1 MANKNVKLNIKI
13 IKALSVGISATMIAQ
28 PMSAFAYDP
37 MSPSADTGNN
47 TTQTQNSET
56 SATAEAQ
63 AAATAASQ
71 ATTDYETSVG
81 AAAEVANSID
91 ADATTS
97 DFAEALEDVN
107 NDLAPSAEDTT
118 DHHNNGAG
126 QTDNGAGQTDNG
138 AGQTDNGAGQTDSGT
153 QNQTEPDPQPDDGS
167 QSDSGNQTEP
177 DPGSGDEEDTE
188 PEPDASVT
196 ENSESALSSAIGS
209 AGGALNSIADKETE
223 MQATI
228 SAADKLS
235 KEAGQLS
242 GEGNDLAVKAE
253 GVAGAAADAIDSAA
267 DSVSADRQALSSAQ
281 SEADAHAA
289 FDNINSAV
297 SAADAAVDSAEAQL
311 AEIQA
316 EFDSKKTEYDEKA
329 AAFAQLTE
337 QLENAKAEY
346 ETLKDT
352 AGDAAVE
359 AAEKLGI
366 LTNDVAELKAAA
378 EAAQA
383 EYQNAGFGLISELET
398 EIADMV
404 SRGKTPEWRSSDP
417 NKVTY
422 AKLFDTI
429 VEFYYVPEVE
439 GAEFVSAK
447 WSRFSGTFS
456 DGSTYGDVLNYC
468 TVTYKDAEG
477 NLYTK
482 LLNYKVADSN
492 NQKGGKNGE
501 YSGLVIFEKTE
512 HIVYDGTDLTA
523 DEISALDK
531 GEVVEKNGDIIVRN
545 NKGKYV
551 GYNSEDGKT
560 TDKVTETDTENLVIS
575 DGTQVVDIVDGTE
588 EAGEYSY
595 DKKSGKV
602 SQTTTAD
609 VAVTT
614 YTGAKLDAV
623 AETFADEAGARAQ
636 FVSDMQEKI
645 NGLQDGESIVIGEGE
660 SAVTYQKG
668 DTATEAGFEASEK
681 VTSYTV
687 SGSFVETYTKDY
699 DKKYNNEFEYS
710 NGIGLGILGINENH
724 STARVGD
731 VVSNENGGVTVEYGK
746 LTKAESTSFGWLK
759 DLLSGHNDQKTL
771 EASLA
776 EKFAAEGKIFV
787 GIDGWNWSVGTADVY
802 IIDAT
807 EAESATAATEEAAY
821 QAFEDAIR
829 AGITDGG
836 QIHSTNTSI
845 TENKSYG
852 YQLLNYFIKTV
863 AVENKIISET
873 TWNQVAHTAQTQ
885 YKNDN
890 WYSGDIILSE
900 FDRETGNDFVTDKG
914 NAFELDNTGENKTGA
929 FRQKLQNA
937 ADTAAKYADL
947 ITKLGASEKKVTAAE
962 EAVKLLKESIAKLE
976 FNGTTEELASFKAS
990 LQTAQDTLDAAK
1002 SGRDT
1007 LLSQIADIRTELNN
1021 KISEFNPVVT
1031 GGSSEEAPTVVVE
1044 DEAPVL
1050 AAAPAATPAASITEA
1065 TEETDEVVDAAVEE
1079 TAGTEAGA
1087 EVGGGE
1093 VSEAADT
1100 ASISDEDTAKG
1111 AGPAIEANEEIDDE
1125 GPALASMPETQKMSW
1140 WWMLIVLVLGTAG
1153 MDMYRRHIEKKNAAK
1168 QTTTTS
1174 DK

>member
-37 MSPSADTGNN
+37 LSPSADSGNN
-47 TTQTQNSET
+47 TTQSQTSET

-63 AAATAASQ
+63 AAASAASQ
-71 ATTDYETSVG
+71 ATSDYESSVG
-81 AAAEVANSID
+81 SAAEVANSID

-97 DFAEALEDVN
+97 DFAEALENVN

-118 DHHNNGAG
+118 DHHNNGS
-126 QTDNGAGQTDNG
+126 GQTDNG

-153 QNQTEPDPQPDDGS
+153 ENQTEPEPQPDNGS
-167 QSDSGNQTEP
+167 ETDSGNQTEP
-177 DPGSGDEEDTE
+177 DPGSGDEEDIE
-188 PEPDASVT
+188 PEPDAAADSGD
-196 ENSESALSSAIGS
+196 SALSSAIGS
-209 AGGALNSIADKETE
+209 AGGALNNIAEKETE

-228 SAADKLS
+228 SAADKINR
-235 KEAGQLS
+235 EAGQLS
-242 GEGNDLAVKAE
+242 GAGAELAEKAE
-253 GVAGAAADAIDSAA
+253 VVAGAAASAIDSAA
-267 DSVSADRQALSSAQ
+267 DSVSADRQSLSSAT

-289 FDNINSAV
+289 FNNINTAV
-297 SAADAAVDSAEAQL
+297 SAADAAVESAEAQL
-311 AEIQA
+311 ADIQA
-316 EFDSKKTEYDEKA
+316 EFNSKKAEYDEKA
-329 AAFAQLTE
+329 AAFAALTE
-337 QLENAKAEY
+337 QLEAAKAEY
-346 ETLKDT
+346 ESLKDT

-366 LTNDVAELKAAA
+366 LTGDVAELKAAA

-383 EYQNAGFGLISELET
+383 DYQTAGFGLISELET
-398 EIADMV
+398 EIADMI
-404 SRGKTPEWRSSDP
+404 SRGKTPEWRSNDP
-417 NKVTY
+417 DKVTY

-447 WSRFSGTFS
+447 WSRFSGTFA

-482 LLNYKVADSN
+482 LLNYKVADAN

-501 YSGLVIFEKTE
+501 YSGIVIFEKTE
-512 HIVYDGTDLTA
+512 HIVYDGTDLTEA
-523 DEISALDK
+523 EISALDK
-531 GEVVEKNGDIIVRN
+531 GEIVEKNGDIIVKN
-545 NKGKYV
+545 NTGKYV
-551 GYNSEDGKT
+551 GYNTEDGKT
-560 TDKVTETDTENLVIS
+560 TVKVTETDTENLVIA

-588 EAGEYSY
+588 VAGDYSY
-595 DKKSGKV
+595 DKKAGKV

-614 YTGAKLDAV
+614 YTGARLDAA
-623 AETFADEAGARAQ
+623 AETFEDTEGAKAQ
-636 FVSDMQEKI
+636 FVSDMQDKI
-645 NGLQDGESIVIGEGE
+645 NALKEGESIVIGAGE

-687 SGSFVETYTKDY
+687 SGSFIETYTKDY
-699 DKKYNNEFEYS
+699 SKKYNDEFEFS
-710 NGIGLGILGINENH
+710 NGVGLGIFGIGENH

-731 VVSNENGGVTVEYGK
+731 VVENENGGVTVEYGK

-759 DLLSGHNDQKTL
+759 DLLSGHSDQKDL
-771 EASLA
+771 EASLS

-787 GIDGWNWSVGTADVY
+787 GIDGWNWSIGTADVY
-802 IIDAT
+802 IIDAN
-807 EAESATAATEEAAY
+807 EAEAATAATEEAAY

-836 QIHSTNTSI
+836 QIHSTKTEI

-852 YQLLNYFIKTV
+852 YKLLDYFIKTV

-873 TWNQVAHTAQTQ
+873 TWNQVAQTAQTQ

-900 FDRETGNDFVTDKG
+900 YDRTTGNDFVTDKG
-914 NAFELDNTGENKTGA
+914 HAFELDNSGENKTGA
-929 FRQKLQNA
+929 FRQKIDNA

-947 ITKLGASEKKVTAAE
+947 ITKLGDSEKKVSAAE
-962 EAVKLLKESIAKLE
+962 EAVKLLKDSIAKLE
-976 FNGTTEELASFKAS
+976 FNGSTEELASFKAS
-990 LQTAQDTLDAAK
+990 LQTAQETLDAAK
-1002 SGRDT
+1002 SGRDS
-1007 LLSQIADIRTELNN
+1007 LLSQISEIRTELNN
-1021 KISEFNPVVT
+1021 KISELNPVVP
-1031 GGSSEEAPTVVVE
+1031 GGSSDEAPTVVVE
-1044 DEAPVL
+1044 DAAPAL
-1050 AAAPAATPAASITEA
+1050 AATPAATPAASITEA
-1065 TEETDEVVDAAVEE
+1065 GEETEAAEEAVETTVEE
-1079 TAGTEAGA
+1079 TAGVGETEEIGGSEAGA
-1087 EVGGGE
+1087 SVE
-1093 VSEAADT
+1093 T
-1100 ASISDEDTAKG
+1100 ASIADEDAAKA
-1111 AGPAIEANEEIDDE
+1111 AGPAVETAEKIDDE

-1140 WWMLIVLVLGTAG
+1140 WWALIVLVLGTAG
-1153 MDMYRRHIEKKNAAK
+1153 MNMYRRHIEKKNAAK
-1168 QTTTTS
+1168 QTTTTGE
-1174 DK
+1174 K